1 MAPERAKIKRPTE
14 WVMSYLR
21 AEGFNIVDPRTLV
34 PTLNRLGEPPG
45 RPPSPRGFPDD
56 NGAWLENLSHRLDT
70 ANAFAQNNAERVDP
84 KDLLE
89 IALGPLA
96 SPETR
101 QAVARAESKPQAL
114 TLLLMAP
121 EFQRR

>member
-1 MAPERAKIKRPTE
+1 
-14 WVMSYLR
+14 
-21 AEGFNIVDPRTLV
+21 
-34 PTLNRLGEPPG
+34 
-45 RPPSPRGFPDD
+45 
-56 NGAWLENLSHRLDT
+56 LDT
-70 ANAFAQNNAERVDP
+70 ANAFAQTNAERVDP

-96 SPETR
+96 SAETR